1 MTRLLHFALA
11 SFAVLA
17 LLACERKADDAAG
30 AAPTSAAPG
39 AGDFATEDQKTIYAL
54 GLALAR
60 ELKPFSLTEAE
71 IGTLEQGLRDGALDR
86 PPKVDLE
93 TQGPQIQALAKARM
107 EAASVEETKASE
119 SFLASAAAEKGAEK
133 LASGLVFLE
142 VTPGTGASPKA
153 SDTVKVH
160 YHGTLRDGTVF
171 DSSVERGTPAQF
183 PLDRVIPCWTEGVQK
198 MKVGGKSK
206 LTCPASIAYGDRGA
220 PPKIKPGAALA
231 FEVELLEI
239 VPAQASA
246 LPPGH
251 PAMGGSAEPGAS
263 EAGDMGE
270 AGDASGTQD

>member
-1 MTRLLHFALA
+1 MTRPLRFAIA
-11 SFAVLA
+11 SVVVLG
-17 LLACERKADDAAG
+17 LLACQKATEAGPGAAAPAAG
-30 AAPTSAAPG
+30 E
-39 AGDFATEDQKTIYAL
+39 FATEDQKTVYAL

-60 ELKPFSLTEAE
+60 ELEPFDLTEVE

-93 TQGPQIQALAKARM
+93 TQGPQIQALAKARLA
-107 EAASVEETKASE
+107 AASVEETKASE
-119 SFLASAAAEKGAEK
+119 SFLAAAAAEKGAEK
-133 LASGLVFLE
+133 LASGLVFLD
-142 VTPGTGASPKA
+142 VKPGTGASPKV

-171 DSSVERGTPAQF
+171 DSSVGRGTPAQF

-206 LTCPASIAYGDRGA
+206 LSCPASIAYGDRGA

-231 FEVELLEI
+231 FDVELLEI
-239 VPAQASA
+239 VPTQATA

-251 PAMGGSAEPGAS
+251 PPTGDGAQP
-263 EAGDMGE
+263 
-270 AGDASGTQD
+270 DASDKAD

>member
-1 MTRLLHFALA
+1 MTRPLRFAFA
-11 SFAVLA
+11 SVAVLG
-17 LLACERKADDAAG
+17 LLACEKPTDVAPG

-39 AGDFATEDQKTIYAL
+39 AGDLATEDEKTVYAL

-60 ELKPFSLTEAE
+60 ELEPFHLTEPE
-71 IGTLEQGLRDGALDR
+71 LGTLAQGLGDGALGR

-93 TQGPQIQALAKARM
+93 AQGPQIQALAKARLA
-107 EAASVEETKASE
+107 AASVEETKASE
-119 SFLASAAAEKGAEK
+119 SFLAAAAAEKGAEK

-206 LTCPASIAYGDRGA
+206 LSCPASIAYADRGA

-239 VPAQASA
+239 VPAQATA

-251 PAMGGSAEPGAS
+251 PPTGGSAHP
-263 EAGDMGE
+263 
-270 AGDASGTQD
+270 DASGTRD